1 MRSII
6 NNHRLNRSNQSE
18 QIKNSV
24 RNNSFTQNDF
34 SRDIRQAAQKDLIV
48 TKKIGTENDSN
59 LMEKVNEI
67 IKGDESKKSSKISLK
82 KKTSLIKSKHS

>member
-34 SRDIRQAAQKDLIV
+34 SRDIRQAVQKDLIV